1 MYNVKAPFAAMIRK
15 EMKRLGYDTKGKV
28 RSKSNEMYSMIEV
41 DMRFMSHEDADSLQW
56 FIHSNETYETR
67 QSFEIDVIV

>member
-1 MYNVKAPFAAMIRK
+1 MNNVKAPFAAMIRK

-41 DMRFMSHEDADSLQW
+41 DMRFMSHEDVDSLQW

>member
-41 DMRFMSHEDADSLQW
+41 DMRFMSHEDVDSLQW